1 MCGCGLMLENG
12 VAGSV
17 FRQTD
22 VRGVTKL
29 TLCKRTIRR
38 NARRDIGK
46 VNWIDKIAIRSHP
59 AVAGKVV
66 RSSCC

>member
-29 TLCKRTIRR
+29 MLCKRTIRR

-46 VNWIDKIAIRSHP
+46 VN
-59 AVAGKVV
+59 
-66 RSSCC
+66 